1 MGLDQ
6 DHEQWVLT
14 PDTTTLGPDARP
26 KAKAFSRGSSDP
38 LAWVCSHVCGSGLS
52 AQDSPRPAR
61 LGQQPC
67 VWVWPRRPG
76 QPQHHV
82 SANYGLQPHL
92 AGGHLGLAYPS
103 ARCLQSR
110 ACNPT
115 KTEPDHFL
123 PNHPFKTILMRI
135 SPTRSVIM
143 PTTHWRCQ
151 LGQSQELGQRRLK
164 KY

>member
-6 DHEQWVLT
+6 DHEQWVLM

-38 LAWVCSHVCGSGLS
+38 LAWVCSRVCGSGLN

-67 VWVWPRRPG
+67 VWVWPRR
-76 QPQHHV
+76 HV

-92 AGGHLGLAYPS
+92 ARGHPGLAYPS
-103 ARCLQSR
+103 ARCLQSG

-115 KTEPDHFL
+115 KTEADHFL
-123 PNHPFKTILMRI
+123 PNHPLISLKIMCYMSLNNFSMKLQQHFKII
-135 SPTRSVIM
+135 N
-143 PTTHWRCQ
+143 CQ
-151 LGQSQELGQRRLK
+151 CSMANC
-164 KY
+164 